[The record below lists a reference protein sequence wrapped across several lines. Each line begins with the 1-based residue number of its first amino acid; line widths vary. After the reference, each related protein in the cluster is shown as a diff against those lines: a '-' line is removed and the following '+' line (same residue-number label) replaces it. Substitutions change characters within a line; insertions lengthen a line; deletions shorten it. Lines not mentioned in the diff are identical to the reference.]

1 MIEVSAVDV
10 GLDELSLE
18 RKLNTSY
25 DKVDVLDYVELVQF
39 PMAQRELDVLE
50 PFVLDLSAVQ
60 PRVDQW
66 NLSKRK
72 LKFLSIQLMNLDQLD
87 FQA

>member
-18 RKLNTSY
+18 RKLNTNY

-39 PMAQRELDVLE
+39 LMAQRELDVLE

-66 NLSKRK
+66 NLSKQK